1 MGNVRVV
8 GAKQGAVKPDW
19 DERGQGGTMLFGRRK
34 RTINRILIVEDEPLV
49 AFDNEHFLRDAGYE
63 VVATVDTVADA
74 TAAIAGDIDL
84 ILADVNLS
92 DGGNGRDV
100 ARAARAKGVPLIFVT
115 GACPDD
121 ARSLAVGCLA
131 KPYSQRD
138 LLAAIETVEAHRDGR
153 EPRRS
158 PRSFSWFG

>member
-1 MGNVRVV
+1 
-8 GAKQGAVKPDW
+8 
-19 DERGQGGTMLFGRRK
+19 MLFGRRA
-34 RTINRILIVEDEPLV
+34 RQIRRILIVEDEPLV

-63 VVATVDTVADA
+63 IVATVDTVPEAM
-74 TAAIAGDIDL
+74 AAMEGEIDL

-100 ARAARAKGVPLIFVT
+100 AEAARARGVPLIFVT

-121 ARSLAVGCLA
+121 ARSLAIGCLS

-138 LLAAIETVEAHRDGR
+138 LLSAIDTVEAKREGR
-153 EPRRS
+153 EPKRI